1 MTTDNS
7 DQILARLMK
16 LHPKIIDLSLDRMLP
31 LLAKL
36 DHPERRLPPVLHVAG
51 TNGKGSL
58 LAYLRAML
66 EAAGYKVHV
75 YTSPHLVRFAERIRL
90 AGKIIDEETLA
101 HLLIDC
107 ETANG
112 PTPITYFEITT
123 IAALKAFAET
133 PADILLLETG
143 LGGRFDAT
151 NVIKRPTLTA
161 ITPISHDHAEYLGT
175 DLAGIAG
182 EKAGIMKRD
191 VPVVIGPQSE
201 IALAVLRETAEKL
214 AAPAYI
220 YNEGWFCAATD
231 AGWNYHGASGLF
243 NFPMPALE
251 GVHQIANAATAV
263 ACLDLLEDFT
273 VTPEQISEGL
283 ATVEWPARMQRLTK
297 GKLALELPPQVEIWL
312 DGGHNPAAGEQ
323 IAKTFRLWNAAD
335 PKPTYM
341 IAGMLNTKDQK
352 SFFRELADIIEKG
365 HCIAIPGEAATT
377 PAADLAAY
385 ARAAGINATEK
396 ASLDEAVAALVPDLA
411 GKPCRLLITGSLYLA
426 GQILRE
432 NS

>member
-1 MTTDNS
+1 MSRDNS
-7 DQILARLMK
+7 DRILARLMK

-58 LAYLRAML
+58 IAYLRAML
-66 EAAGYKVHV
+66 EAAGYRVHV

-90 AGKIIDEETLA
+90 AGKIIGEEALSELLA
-101 HLLIDC
+101 AC
-107 ETANG
+107 EKANG

-123 IAALKAFAET
+123 IAALTAFAET
-133 PADILLLETG
+133 SADILLLETG

-151 NVIKRPTLTA
+151 NVIERPTLTA

-182 EKAGIMKRD
+182 EKAGIMKRE
-191 VPVVIGPQSE
+191 VPVVIGPQSKV
-201 IALAVLRETAEKL
+201 ALDVLRNTAGSL
-214 AAPAYI
+214 AAAAYI
-220 YNEGWFCAATD
+220 YNEEWFCAATD
-231 AGWNYHGASGLF
+231 AGWNYRGLSGSWK
-243 NFPMPALE
+243 FPMPALE
-251 GVHQIANAATAV
+251 GVHQVANAATAV
-263 ACLDLLEDFT
+263 ACLDLLAGFT
-273 VTPEQISEGL
+273 VTPEQIGEGL

-297 GKLALELPPQVEIWL
+297 GALADQLPPHVEIWL

-323 IAKTFRLWNAAD
+323 IAKTFRLWNRTD
-335 PKPTYM
+335 PKPAFM

-352 SFFRELADIIEKG
+352 SFFLELADIIEKG
-365 HCIAIPGEAATT
+365 HCIAIPGEAAAT
-377 PAADLAAY
+377 PAADLAGY
-385 ARAAGINATEK
+385 ARAAGLDATEK
-396 ASLDEAVAALVPDLA
+396 PSFDDAVAALMPDLA
-411 GKPCRLLITGSLYLA
+411 EKPCRLLITGSLYLA